1 MLRGFFLRDFFKEL
15 SNKFSNEKFLVYFY
29 SSKQLLLTLSAQWKA
44 QCYSVMKRGL
54 CQATVCT
61 LFFCCPNCHKG
72 CTLHQVKERG
82 TGGPDGGQNHV
93 DQVCFGCP
101 IVTNSWLRWN
111 GNSDGDVTVRDVMRV
126 MALWNEVGNQFI
138 RPRFISIVMRC
149 FHRLVPSVLL
159 KPWKNEYFP

>member
-1 MLRGFFLRDFFKEL
+1 M
-15 SNKFSNEKFLVYFY
+15 
-29 SSKQLLLTLSAQWKA
+29 W
-44 QCYSVMKRGL
+44 QCDERGL

-61 LFFCCPNCHKG
+61 LFFCCPNYHKG

-126 MALWNEVGNQFI
+126 MAVWNEVGNQFI

-149 FHRLVPSVLL
+149 FHRLVPSILL
-159 KPWKNEYFP
+159 KPWKNEYFPQAVLWISTTEKIDKLLFVCWSAPEK